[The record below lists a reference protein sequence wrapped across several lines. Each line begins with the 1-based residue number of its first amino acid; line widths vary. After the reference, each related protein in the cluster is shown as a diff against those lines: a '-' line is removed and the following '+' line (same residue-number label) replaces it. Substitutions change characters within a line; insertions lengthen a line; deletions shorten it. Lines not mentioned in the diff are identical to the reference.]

1 MGLELA
7 AEAAD
12 ASTAFSSSSRP
23 SQRSLTVVRSR
34 STPLAFLLMA
44 DNAVRHVGFFQVG
57 NLLLRELHGQS
68 PDGIFQ
74 M

>member
-1 MGLELA
+1 MYSERHTPA
-7 AEAAD
+7 AA
-12 ASTAFSSSSRP
+12 
-23 SQRSLTVVRSR
+23 QREGIKRQTGCQPLTVVRSR